1 MTGMGTGDGPREGL
15 RERNRRRTATELE
28 QAALRLFTERGYD
41 AVTIDD
47 IAGEAGVSRR
57 TFFRYFATKE
67 DALFSDQPERLAEL
81 RQALAARPPDEPPLK
96 AVRVALLS
104 MAGNYEEEKEH
115 LLGRVRIMRGTPALL
130 GRALIYQRSWEDA
143 LSELVADRLGVD
155 PLTDPRP
162 GVVAGATMA
171 ALRTAITL
179 WLAEQGKTHLPTL
192 AAEALDLLDGGL
204 QHVGDVRGGTPCSE
218 RTPGRRRRKP

>member
-1 MTGMGTGDGPREGL
+1 MTGMGTGGSAPEGPREGL
-15 RERNRRRTATELE
+15 RERNRRRTAGDLE

-67 DALFSDQPERLAEL
+67 DVLFSDQPDRLVEL
-81 RQALAARPPDEPPLK
+81 RKALAARPVEEPVLG
-96 AVRVALLS
+96 AVREAILS
-104 MAGNYEEEKEH
+104 MAGGYEDERDY
-115 LLGRVRIMRGTPALL
+115 LLRRITIMRGTPALL

-143 LSELVADRLGVD
+143 LSALVADRLGVD
-155 PLTDPRP
+155 PLADLRP
-162 GVVAGATMA
+162 GVVAGSTMS

-179 WLAEQGKTHLPTL
+179 WLAQQGKPHLPSL

-204 QHVGDVRGGTPCSE
+204 QQVGE
-218 RTPGRRRRKP
+218 RPAATRRRKH

>member
-1 MTGMGTGDGPREGL
+1 MTGMATGNGPREGL
-15 RERNRRRTATELE
+15 RERNRRRTASDLQ

-67 DALFSDQPERLAEL
+67 DVLFSDQPDRLVEL
-81 RQALAARPPDEPPLK
+81 RKALAARPPEEPLLT
-96 AVRVALLS
+96 AVRQAILS
-104 MAGNYEEEKEH
+104 MAGEYEDEQEY
-115 LLGRVRIMRGTPALL
+115 LLRRITIMRGTPALL

-155 PLTDPRP
+155 PLTDLRP

-179 WLAEQGKTHLPTL
+179 WLAQDGKAHLPTL

-204 QHVGDVRGGTPCSE
+204 QQVSE
-218 RTPGRRRRKP
+218 RLPASRRRRS

>member
-1 MTGMGTGDGPREGL
+1 MTGMGTGNSPREGL
-15 RERNRRRTATELE
+15 RERNRRRTASDLE

-67 DALFSDQPERLAEL
+67 DVLFSDQADRLVEL
-81 RQALAARPPDEPPLK
+81 RKALAARPSDEPVLT
-96 AVRVALLS
+96 AVREAILS
-104 MAGNYEEEKEH
+104 MAGGYEEEHEY
-115 LLGRVRIMRGTPALL
+115 LLRRITIMRGTPALL

-143 LSELVADRLGVD
+143 LSELVAARLGVD
-155 PLTDPRP
+155 PLTDLRP
-162 GVVAGATMA
+162 GVVAGSTMS

-179 WLAEQGKTHLPTL
+179 WLAQQGKPHLPTL
-192 AAEALDLLDGGL
+192 AAEALDLIDGGL
-204 QHVGDVRGGTPCSE
+204 QQVGE
-218 RTPGRRRRKP
+218 RAPASRRRKH

>member
-1 MTGMGTGDGPREGL
+1 MTGMGTGTGPREGL

-67 DALFSDQPERLAEL
+67 DALFSDQPDRLVEL
-81 RQALAARPPDEPPLK
+81 RQALAARPAEEPPLK
-96 AVRVALLS
+96 AVREALLS

-115 LLGRVRIMRGTPALL
+115 LLRRVRIMRGTPALL

-155 PLTDPRP
+155 PLSDPRP

-179 WLAEQGKTHLPTL
+179 WLAEQGKAHLPTL
-192 AAEALDLLDGGL
+192 AAEAFELLDGGL
-204 QHVGDVRGGTPCSE
+204 QQVADARGETPC
-218 RTPGRRRRKP
+218 PGPSTRSRRRKR